1 MVTIRRKTGFDKAT
15 LRQQVCR
22 RHQVKAKQRISNYI
36 LEEKLGVGGAG
47 EVWRGKHK
55 NLDKSVAI
63 KVLHPQLSSDPKF
76 KARFLREAKA
86 MAQLGKNH
94 FILDVIDFFTEK
106 GNTFLVM
113 PYLEGGS
120 LRDEINKRGRFPVE
134 EALRITE
141 EILDALNFAHQQ
153 GIIHRDIKPSNI
165 LLSNGHVKVADFGIA
180 KLVGEKSITSTG
192 SVMGTIEYM
201 SPEQIKGTRDLDHT
215 SDEYSCACV
224 CYEMLTGQPP
234 FGSRDDSTSEYDI
247 MHAHINESP
256 QSIRDLN
263 PEVDAHT
270 EAVVLRAL
278 SKNPDDRY
286 GGCKAMQQALLS
298 VDEELPVFQPKSTK
312 PNIEIK
318 KPKRNEYIPVLI
330 IVILTIIIYL
340 FMLMP
345 S

>member
-1 MVTIRRKTGFDKAT
+1 MKA
-15 LRQQVCR
+15 RQAIHGYKFETR
-22 RHQVKAKQRISNYI
+22 
-36 LEEKLGVGGAG
+36 LGVGGAG
-47 EVWRGKHK
+47 EVWLARHEI
-55 NLDKSVAI
+55 LDKVVAI
-63 KVLHPQLSSDPKF
+63 KMLHPHLSADPQF
-76 KARFLREAKA
+76 QTRFLREAKA
-86 MAQLGKNH
+86 MAQLEH
-94 FILDVIDFFTEK
+94 RYILSANDCFTHD
-106 GNTFLVM
+106 GDTFMVM

-120 LRDEINKRGRFPVE
+120 LRDEMDKQQGRLPIE
-134 EALRITE
+134 RALRYME
-141 EILDALNFAHQQ
+141 EILEAVNFAHQQ

-165 LLSNGHVKVADFGIA
+165 LLSHGHVKVADFGIA
-180 KLVGEKSITSTG
+180 KLVGEKSITSSG

-201 SPEQIKGTRDLDHT
+201 SPEQIKGTKNVTHT
-215 SDEYSCACV
+215 CDVYSCACV

-234 FGSRDDSTSEYDI
+234 FGSRDDTTSEYDI
-247 MHAHINESP
+247 MHAHINENP
-256 QSIRDLN
+256 RSIRDLN
-263 PEVDAHT
+263 PAVDAHT